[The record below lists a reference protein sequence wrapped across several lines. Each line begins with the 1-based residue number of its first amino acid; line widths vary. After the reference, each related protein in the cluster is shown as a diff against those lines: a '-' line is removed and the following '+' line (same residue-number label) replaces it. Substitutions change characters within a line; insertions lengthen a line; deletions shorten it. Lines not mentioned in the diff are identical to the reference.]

1 MLPPVRTM
9 SGSSGSYQNSSS
21 VTASG
26 HLAGE
31 PIFPGQAADADRDVN
46 PNLAGKLN
54 ILLLSGRDTVAEGL
68 TMLADALGKS
78 IDMPRRS
85 GETGAS
91 YVQRLAGV
99 LANLTPSERAE
110 AERQLARLVRGI
122 RLQLVIAA
130 FLNPSG
136 PEAARVVALL
146 EMAGS
151 KERYFATRTVLTSY
165 QQNDGAEFELEFQPS
180 RPSSSAP
187 ADRGQ
192 PLPAASSAPAGAPDS
207 APGTAAVPVTASSDA
222 TPELPDADPK
232 ETPAAPADGP
242 APGEMPFIVTED
254 FDEDPELVIFHQE
267 TDNIFSRTSEKPL
280 TDREAAAPRQTAE
293 RQESLRNLA
302 TTGTLRHAAG
312 PIGDARSL
320 QSVLESAFAQGESG
334 DPVIQAKAA
343 MQLLAGEEAR
353 PAPMRDASLSRR
365 DFAAKPFIDYTR
377 PPPRPQGESEPF
389 SSLLALKGWTEG
401 EISGLPLLPASI
413 EAEAALAAALS
424 PHAGP
429 EPDGIH
435 PGFQL
440 RGRGTA
446 ANDMPSAHGAALSAA
461 EQQLL
466 RNADEAAGLAADR
479 RLDRQVHRELSA
491 TEALL
496 SSALQLSQD
505 LRLAIPYA
513 AHPYPVETEHE
524 DAVKDRSGYRASG
537 DDADDEADEDAGDEA
552 RDESGNRD
560 GRRDEN
566 GTAETLGPDGEQ
578 QAPDMADPAYDLYQ
592 RMAGWN

>member
-21 VTASG
+21 VSASG
-26 HLAGE
+26 YVAGE

-68 TMLADALGKS
+68 SMLADALGKS

-85 GETGAS
+85 GESGAA
-91 YVQRLAGV
+91 YVQRLAVV
-99 LANLTPSERAE
+99 LANLNPVQRAE
-110 AERQLARLVRGI
+110 AERQLALLVRGI
-122 RLQLVIAA
+122 RLQLVIDA

-151 KERYFATRTVLTSY
+151 KERDLATRTVLTSY
-165 QQNDGAEFELEFQPS
+165 QQNDGAEFELEFHGP
-180 RPSSSAP
+180 RPMPPVLSEGAP
-187 ADRGQ
+187 ALVA
-192 PLPAASSAPAGAPDS
+192 LPAPAVAVPGASLTASADGSPASPAADPAEAPAQ
-207 APGTAAVPVTASSDA
+207 
-222 TPELPDADPK
+222 
-232 ETPAAPADGP
+232 PADGTN
-242 APGEMPFIVTED
+242 PGEAPFIVTED

-280 TDREAAAPRQTAE
+280 TDREAAAPRQASE
-293 RQESLRNLA
+293 RGSHGQESLRNLA
-302 TTGTLRHAAG
+302 TTGTLRQGAG

-320 QSVLESAFAQGESG
+320 QSVLENAFAQGESA

-353 PAPMRDASLSRR
+353 PAPMRDLGQSRR

-401 EISGLPLLPASI
+401 EISGLPLLPASL
-413 EAEAALAAALS
+413 EAEAVLAAALS

-429 EPDGIH
+429 EPDSVH

-446 ANDMPSAHGAALSAA
+446 ANDMPPAHKSALSAA

-479 RLDRQVHRELSA
+479 RLDLQVHRELSA

-513 AHPYPVETEHE
+513 THPYPVET
-524 DAVKDRSGYRASG
+524 DAEETSKDRSGYRASE
-537 DDADDEADEDAGDEA
+537 DEAEDEEDGEGQSPDQPPQDHDETLVLVAGGDE
-552 RDESGNRD
+552 
-560 GRRDEN
+560 
-566 GTAETLGPDGEQ
+566 EQ
-578 QAPDMADPAYDLYQ
+578 AIDMADPAYDLYQ